1 MKKPLPLRSILEQTL
16 KGLEL
21 EGPLKTYSILGAWKE
36 IVGEPISLHTQP
48 YAIRNRILFVEVS
61 HSTWMQ
67 QLQFLKP
74 SLLGKI
80 NAYLGESRI
89 EDIRFKVGKIP
100 AMVTRVP
107 ERKEKSQESLSRKTT
122 DQIERLLRNISD
134 AEVRK
139 GFKELFLKNALL
151 EQSRKKSKGEN

>member
-1 MKKPLPLRSILEQTL
+1 MKKPQSIHSILEHTL

-21 EGPLKTYSILGAWKE
+21 DVPLKTYSIWGAWKE
-36 IVGEPISLHTQP
+36 IVGEPIALQTQP
-48 YAIRNRILFVEVS
+48 HAIRNRILFIDVS

-74 SLLGKI
+74 TLLGKI
-80 NAYLGESRI
+80 NSFLGESLI

-100 AMVTRVP
+100 AAVTPLP
-107 ERKEKSQESLSRKTT
+107 ERRERGEVKLDRKTI
-122 DQIERLLRNISD
+122 DRIERLIENITD

-139 GFKELFLKNALL
+139 GFKELLIKSATL
-151 EQSRKKSKGEN
+151 EQSQKKSKHER

>member
-1 MKKPLPLRSILEQTL
+1 MKKPLLLRSILEQTL

-21 EGPLKTYSILGAWKE
+21 DGSLRTYSIWTAWKE
-36 IVGEPISLHTQP
+36 IVGEPISFHAQP

-74 SLLGKI
+74 TLLEKI

-89 EDIRFKVGKIP
+89 EDIRFRIGKIP
-100 AMVTRVP
+100 VAAVPVP
-107 ERKEKSQESLSRKTT
+107 EGKKKKKESLGRKTT
-122 DQIERLLRNISD
+122 DQIERLIWNISD

-139 GFKELFLKNALL
+139 GFKELFLKSALL
-151 EQSRKKSKGEN
+151 EQSRKKSGEES